1 MGCQCCFRLKAQ
13 INFVFNGFFEGQDL
27 QKMDRTDADQVT
39 FPFGEIKK
47 VHNYMVSTNHR
58 DWKNRTPFLLEQ
70 LTLL

>member
-1 MGCQCCFRLKAQ
+1 MLFQAESTSQFCFYD
-13 INFVFNGFFEGQDL
+13 FFEGQDL
-27 QKMDRTDADQVT
+27 QKMDRTDADQVV

-58 DWKNRTPFLLEQ
+58 DWKNWTPFLLEQ